1 MNALFILI
9 LSLSLSLF
17 LSLQALT
24 EALAEILENQRQLE
38 EEFCQLK
45 SGGGGGGGEKND
57 SSKQNMKGEIHGLT
71 AAAQGNRETINI
83 STTCTCTCIGNIVAF
98 EMHNYYHTCK
108 GYTLQ

>member
-1 MNALFILI
+1 MSNSKIECSI
-9 LSLSLSLF
+9 HSNSLSLSLSLSLSPSLSLSLS

-83 STTCTCTCIGNIVAF
+83 STTLY
-98 EMHNYYHTCK
+98 MYMYW
-108 GYTLQ
+108 

>member
-1 MNALFILI
+1 MSNSKIECSIHSNSFLPS

-45 SGGGGGGGEKND
+45 SGGGGEKND

-83 STTCTCTCIGNIVAF
+83 STTLY
-98 EMHNYYHTCK
+98 MYMYW
-108 GYTLQ
+108 